1 MKEHGTALER
11 TKRASRESAA
21 HWLATLETGD
31 CSEDERREFIAW
43 LRASTLNV
51 EEFLRTGA
59 LLHRLGDM
67 KLWPG
72 KDIAAL
78 IEEARAPASVERLPV
93 AGRASTIAVPTI
105 RRWAMA
111 ASIAGLLAIGGLAW
125 RHYAARDVTYSTLVG
140 EQRSVQL
147 PDGSH
152 MQLNTHSTVATAF
165 EPQERHIRLL
175 EGEALF
181 HVAKDPGRPFI
192 VDSADG
198 RVVAVG
204 TAFNVRADSSKT
216 TITVVEGRVRVSGAS
231 GAATGLPGDIYVS
244 GGEQVVIAR
253 GAPQSAK
260 TFPNTD
266 SVTAWTKRKIVF
278 ENTTMS
284 EAVAEFSRYDAKRVV
299 LVDEKLR
306 SRRIS
311 GVFASNDLQSLV
323 QFLASDPRIEVKAD
337 DSGWTARLRPE
348 QEAQ

>member
-1 MKEHGTALER
+1 MKDHGTALER
-11 TKRASRESAA
+11 SKQAARESAA
-21 HWLATLETGD
+21 QWLATLEAGD
-31 CSEDERREFIAW
+31 CSDGERREFIAW
-43 LRASTLNV
+43 LRASTHNV
-51 EEFLRTGA
+51 EEFLRIGA
-59 LLHRLGDM
+59 LMHRLGDAR
-67 KLWPG
+67 LWPE

-78 IEEARAPASVERLPV
+78 IDEARAPVSIDKLPV
-93 AGRASTIAVPTI
+93 VGRTPTSARPMT

-125 RHYAARDVTYSTLVG
+125 RYYANQDVTYSTLVG
-140 EQRSVQL
+140 EQRTVQL

-165 EPQERHIRLL
+165 QPQERHIHLL
-175 EGEALF
+175 EGEAMF

-204 TAFNVRADSSKT
+204 TAFNVRADAAKT
-216 TITVVEGRVRVSGAS
+216 TITVVEGKVRVSNGS
-231 GAATGLPGDIYVS
+231 RDDIFVS
-244 GGEQVVIAR
+244 GGEQVVITR
-253 GAPQSAK
+253 GAPPSAK

-278 ENTTMS
+278 ENTAMS
-284 EAVAEFSRYDAKRVV
+284 DAVAEFSRYSAKRVV
-299 LVDEKLR
+299 LVDEALR

-323 QFLASDPRIEVKAD
+323 QFLASDPRIDVREDAA
-337 DSGWTARLRPE
+337 GWTARLRPE
-348 QEAQ
+348 PEAR

>member
-11 TKRASRESAA
+11 SKQASRESAA
-21 HWLATLETGD
+21 QWLAALEDGG
-31 CSEDERREFIAW
+31 CSEGERREFVAW

-59 LLHRLGDM
+59 LLHRLGDA
-67 KLWPG
+67 KFWPV
-72 KDIAAL
+72 KDVAAL
-78 IEEARAPASVERLPV
+78 IEEARTPASVERLPI
-93 AGRASTIAVPTI
+93 AARATTSAAPPT

-111 ASIAGLLAIGGLAW
+111 ASIAGLLMIGGLAW
-125 RHYAARDVTYSTLVG
+125 RYYATQDLTYSTLVG

-147 PDGSH
+147 PDGSR

-165 EPQERHIRLL
+165 QPQERHIHLL
-175 EGEALF
+175 EGEAMF

-204 TAFNVRADSSKT
+204 TAFNVRTDSSRT
-216 TITVVEGRVRVSGAS
+216 TITVVEGRVRVSGAT
-231 GAATGLPGDIYVS
+231 GAGGGSPRDIFVS

-253 GAPQSAK
+253 GAPPSAK
-260 TFPNTD
+260 SFPNTD

-278 ENTTMS
+278 DNTAMS
-284 EAVAEFSRYDAKRVV
+284 EAVAEFSRYTAKRVV
-299 LVDEKLR
+299 LVDEKIR

-323 QFLASDPRIEVKAD
+323 QFLASDPRIEVEAD
-337 DSGWTARLRPE
+337 ESGWTARLRPD
-348 QEAQ
+348 QESQ

>member
-11 TKRASRESAA
+11 SKQASRESAA
-21 HWLATLETGD
+21 QWLATLESGS
-31 CSEDERREFIAW
+31 CSEAERREFIAW

-51 EEFLRTGA
+51 EEFLRIGA
-59 LLHRLGDM
+59 LLHRLGDA
-67 KLWPG
+67 KLWPE
-72 KDIAAL
+72 KDVAAL
-78 IEEARAPASVERLPV
+78 IEAARAPASVERLPV
-93 AGRASTIAVPTI
+93 AARTVPTAGPTT

-111 ASIAGLLAIGGLAW
+111 ASIVGLLAIGGLAW
-125 RHYAARDVTYSTLVG
+125 RYFATQDVTYSTVLG

-165 EPQERHIRLL
+165 QPQERHVHLL

-204 TAFNVRADSSKT
+204 TAFNVRADASKT
-216 TITVVEGRVRVSGAS
+216 TITVVEGRVRVSRAS
-231 GAATGLPGDIYVS
+231 AAGSAPPDDIFVS
-244 GGEQVVIAR
+244 AGEQVVITR
-253 GAPQSAK
+253 GAPPSAK

-278 ENTTMS
+278 ENTAMS
-284 EAVAEFSRYDAKRVV
+284 DAVAEFSRYSAKRVV
-299 LVDEKLR
+299 LVDEGLR

-337 DSGWTARLRPE
+337 ESGWTARLRPE
-348 QEAQ
+348 QEAR